1 MKHNV
6 QLLTGL
12 DVQPMLDLLK
22 KNKDMWN
29 DITIRQDY
37 PGSAHADTEC
47 IFIRGPLK
55 FTAKDYFDD
64 CSAAPYP
71 AASVFQ
77 EAFRPLMEPLTEAI
91 GLTQLGRVLIVKL
104 KPGGHVKAHVDEGK
118 YADMYSRFH
127 IVLATNDK
135 CTNTT
140 GGEVSHWPVGTAWW
154 FDHKQEHTADNGG
167 QTNRIHIIVDA
178 VSTRFPMPGALRVN

>member
-6 QLLTGL
+6 QILTGL
-12 DVQPMLDLLK
+12 DVQPMLDMLK

-47 IFIRGPLK
+47 IFIRGPLA
-55 FTAKDYFDD
+55 FTAKDYFND

-77 EAFRPLMEPLTEAI
+77 EAFRPLMEPLMEAI
-91 GLTQLGRVLIVKL
+91 GLEQLGRVLIVKL
-104 KPGGHVKAHVDEGK
+104 KPGGHVSEHVDEGK

-127 IVLATNDK
+127 IVLTTNEG
-135 CTNTT
+135 CVNTT
-140 GGEVSHWPVGTAWW
+140 GGEVVHWPVGSAWW
-154 FDHKQEHTADNGG
+154 FNHKAPHTADNGG
-167 QTNRIHIIVDA
+167 DTDRIHIIVDA
-178 VSTRFPMPGALRVN
+178 VSSLFPVGGALPVN